1 VDGLTQDR
9 DFKQKQSM
17 DLISRM
23 KMCQERL
30 AQIALRPNV
39 MPSEQYLQMMIENEQ
54 RGQKPGY
61 CARIKALEDLKQR
74 SELVKKIQKGLRFH
88 GRIQVRSPDCSWTTH
103 CFQGA
108 LQEGREGTAL
118 ALEWSLLLKFF
129 HWVFLIFARNFFR
142 QLSLGRCLPRL
153 YSSPNIS

>member
-1 VDGLTQDR
+1 
-9 DFKQKQSM
+9 
-17 DLISRM
+17 M

-74 SELVKKIQKGLRFH
+74 SELVKKIQNKDYDFMAEYKSGPQIAVGQPTASRVHSRRAGKAQRWPWSGLF
-88 GRIQVRSPDCSWTTH
+88 S
-103 CFQGA
+103 
-108 LQEGREGTAL
+108 
-118 ALEWSLLLKFF
+118 
-129 HWVFLIFARNFFR
+129 
-142 QLSLGRCLPRL
+142 
-153 YSSPNIS
+153 